1 MYFRKLKYIFYKQY
15 NAIRL
20 ILLYTLAKT
29 TNTNMSSAQS
39 YTELPEPVSV
49 DESSNTLQTSLYIP
63 TLSSDL
69 MLNGKPFCTEVAIK
83 DFFEN
88 LYLFGKVSRVDI
100 ATRPVSSGTHM
111 KCAFVHFS
119 RWSAY
124 GERYREALLSEGKLQ
139 FHDAGFYNDDR
150 TVQRHRFYSP
160 STGQYRYI
168 VVKINRTPI
177 PEIAPLAAEQMNVHQ
192 LVDNYKRLEKK
203 LAELEA
209 KLAEA
214 TTLAE
219 DRVNHINALTEDLNV
234 ARDLNEHLFIE
245 NEKLEDDLE
254 ACRDFYEEHHDKGGF
269 DRWLR
274 IATHRCHC
282 FEDIC
287 TCEIEEEDE
296 DEEEYQEPDAD
307 DIAQMED

>member
-1 MYFRKLKYIFYKQY
+1 
-15 NAIRL
+15 
-20 ILLYTLAKT
+20 
-29 TNTNMSSAQS
+29 
-39 YTELPEPVSV
+39 
-49 DESSNTLQTSLYIP
+49 
-63 TLSSDL
+63 

-88 LYLFGKVSRVDI
+88 LYFFGEVSRVDI

-119 RWSAY
+119 RWSAW
-124 GERYREALLSEGKLQ
+124 GARYREALLSEGTLR
-139 FHDAGFYNDDR
+139 FHDAGFYNDDG
-150 TVQRHRFYSP
+150 TVQRHRIYSS

-168 VVKINRTPI
+168 VVKLNKTPI
-177 PEIAPLAAEQMNVHQ
+177 PEVSPLAAEQMNVHQ

-203 LAELEA
+203 IAELEA
-209 KLAEA
+209 KLSEA
-214 TTLAE
+214 TTLAKY
-219 DRVNHINALTEDLNV
+219 RVNHINALTEDLNV

-269 DRWLR
+269 EKWLR

-287 TCEIEEEDE
+287 TCDIEEDE
-296 DEEEYQEPDAD
+296 EEPDAD

>member
-1 MYFRKLKYIFYKQY
+1 
-15 NAIRL
+15 
-20 ILLYTLAKT
+20 
-29 TNTNMSSAQS
+29 MSSAQS

-49 DESSNTLQTSLYIP
+49 DESSNRYLQTSLYIP

-69 MLNGKPFCTEVAIK
+69 MLNGKPFCTEEAIK
-83 DFFEN
+83 HFFEN

-111 KCAFVHFS
+111 KCAFVHFEE
-119 RWSAY
+119 WYAY
-124 GERYREALLSEGKLQ
+124 GERYRGALLSSEGTLR
-139 FHDAGFYNDDR
+139 FYDAAFYNDDG
-150 TVQRHRFYSP
+150 TGQRHRFYSP
-160 STGQYRYI
+160 STGQYRFI

-203 LAELEA
+203 LAEMEA

-234 ARDLNEHLFIE
+234 ARDLNEHFFIE
-245 NEKLEDDLE
+245 NEKLEDDVE

-269 DRWLR
+269 EKWLR

-282 FEDIC
+282 FEDEC
-287 TCEIEEEDE
+287 VCEIEEGGEDL
-296 DEEEYQEPDAD
+296 DQEPDAD